1 MSSTRSIRISGIER
15 ESIVDGDGI
24 RYVIFVQG
32 CPHHCPGCHNP
43 QTHSFDGG
51 KLVSVDDLLR
61 DISKRKKHI
70 DGITLSGGEP
80 FCQSDQCCIIA
91 EKAHELGLTVW
102 CYTGYLFEDLYGQGN
117 KLLEFVDVLVD
128 GPFIQERRSLS
139 LEFRGSNNQR
149 LIDVPASLE
158 AGAAVLKKT

>member
-61 DISKRKKHI
+61 DISKRKKYI

-102 CYTGYLFEDLYGQGN
+102 CYTGYLFEALYGQGN

-158 AGAAVLKKT
+158 AGVAVLKKT